1 MSAGPRVFV
10 VEDEALIAMELAH
23 RITELGYRVCGQA
36 RRGEQA
42 ITRIPSAAPDVV
54 LLDINLGAGMDGFA
68 VAEQLPLALRSR
80 IVFLSA
86 YASGEVAA
94 RARAMGASGMLAKPF
109 HLEALR
115 AALASV
121 ARPHESP

>member
-1 MSAGPRVFV
+1 MSARPRVFV

-23 RITELGYRVCGQA
+23 TIAELGYRVCGQA

-42 ITRIPSAAPDVV
+42 IARIPGAAPDVV
-54 LLDINLGAGMDGFA
+54 LLDINLGPGLDGFA
-68 VAEQLPLALRSR
+68 VAEQLPPALRAR

-86 YASGEVAA
+86 YASGEVTA
-94 RARAMGASGMLAKPF
+94 RALAMGASGMLAKPF
-109 HLEALR
+109 RLDALR

-121 ARPHESP
+121 VGPHESD

>member
-1 MSAGPRVFV
+1 MTAGPRVFV

-42 ITRIPSAAPDVV
+42 IARIPSAAPDVV

-68 VAEQLPLALRSR
+68 VAA
-80 IVFLSA
+80 
-86 YASGEVAA
+86 G
-94 RARAMGASGMLAKPF
+94 
-109 HLEALR
+109 
-115 AALASV
+115 
-121 ARPHESP
+121 